1 MRLSSFN
8 IFSKTISEDEVIIYI
23 EGELDIFTID
33 TVIQKVDEQ
42 TVSNC
47 QLDLKD
53 LSFIDSSGIGLLIRK
68 VIDWKDENRHLSFV
82 NLRQNVEE
90 VMEEMG
96 VFTILEDVLN

>member
-1 MRLSSFN
+1 MSSFN